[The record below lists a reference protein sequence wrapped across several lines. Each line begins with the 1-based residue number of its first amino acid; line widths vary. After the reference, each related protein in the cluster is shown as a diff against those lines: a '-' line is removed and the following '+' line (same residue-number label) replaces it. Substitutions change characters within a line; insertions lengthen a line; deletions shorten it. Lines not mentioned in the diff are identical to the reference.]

1 MAAIESVP
9 ALQKR
14 HQERLAGFQ
23 FAKGMWRQLM
33 RAAAPQP
40 ATANADFN
48 GRIVQEQM
56 DSMSADNSAF
66 SGSGNDLYSA
76 CQLIKRKEAPLD
88 LQENVI

>member
-1 MAAIESVP
+1 
-9 ALQKR
+9 
-14 HQERLAGFQ
+14 
-23 FAKGMWRQLM
+23 M

-56 DSMSADNSAF
+56 DSMIADNSAF
-66 SGSGNDLYSA
+66 SGSGNGLYSA